1 MDTAL
6 EWLGGWGAQ
15 GVPEGGA
22 CVYYAFQRALPEAV
36 RARFLA
42 SFSDEERARHARFL
56 RGGDQDLFL
65 LAHGMLRC
73 VLGNQ
78 LGVSAGELAFES
90 GEHGRPEL
98 THPAGAGKLRFNL
111 THTKGLVA
119 CALAPGRAVGVDAEN
134 LSRSIDRRSVAARV
148 FSAPERQ
155 SIEERSGATA
165 RERFFLHWTLK
176 ESYIKAVGKGFA
188 LPLRQITTVPADD
201 ASATLRLAEI
211 EDDASRWMLRT
222 HHAGPEHLLAVA
234 LDAGADAP
242 VSFEELPFG

>member
-1 MDTAL
+1 MSTAL
-6 EWLGGWGAQ
+6 HRIEGWGAR

-22 CVYYAFQRALPEAV
+22 CVYYLFQRALPEEV
-36 RARFLA
+36 QARFVA
-42 SFSDEERARHARFL
+42 SFSDDERTRHTRFL
-56 RGGDQDLFL
+56 RDGDQNLFL

-73 VLGNQ
+73 VLANH
-78 LGVSAGELAFES
+78 LGVSPGELAFES

-98 THPAGAGKLRFNL
+98 THPTGAEKLRFNL
-111 THTKGLVA
+111 THTKGLAA

-155 SIEERSGATA
+155 SIEERSGASA
-165 RERFFLHWTLK
+165 QERFFLHWTLK

-188 LPLRQITTVPADD
+188 LPLRQITTLPADD
-201 ASATLRLAEI
+201 ASATLRLADI
-211 EDDASRWMLRT
+211 EDDASRWILRT
-222 HHAGPEHLLAVA
+222 HRAGSEHLLAVA

-242 VSFEELPFG
+242 VSFEELSLD